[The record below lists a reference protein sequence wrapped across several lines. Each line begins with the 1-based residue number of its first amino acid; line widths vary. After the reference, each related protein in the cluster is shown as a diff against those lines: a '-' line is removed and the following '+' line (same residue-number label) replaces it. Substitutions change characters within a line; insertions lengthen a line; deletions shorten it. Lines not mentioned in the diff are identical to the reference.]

1 MTNYSLK
8 PRDWI
13 MDYGSSYGFVV
24 MSYAA
29 KDQSRNVSS
38 KYSQKLLGQAE
49 NPATYPLKTAS
60 KRVIQK
66 TAQGTGNLIGNCF

>member
-1 MTNYSLK
+1 
-8 PRDWI
+8 
-13 MDYGSSYGFVV
+13 